1 MKKILSISLLCGVA
15 LAFTGCVHE
24 EDDIFDKSA
33 AERLNE
39 AKDVYFSRLT
49 DSEAGWAM
57 EYYPTNGDEAP
68 QGAGYLMLADFNKD
82 NSVKVGMRNS
92 MTGNNYLE
100 DTSVWEV
107 ITDNGPVLSFSTYNN
122 CVHLFSDP
130 GIYETGLG
138 YEGDYE
144 FVIVD
149 MEQGAQQGFIK
160 GKKRGTYVRLTRLPE
175 QTDFQEYINDVQSFQ
190 SRIFSASAPNLDYIH
205 YGTDS
210 LMVLAEGSTGIPN
223 IYPYGKDAIAFESYH
238 PYLIIKKDDQYY
250 LRFKNVLTT
259 NSDNVAVQEFKYD
272 ADQDKFFS
280 IEDQSYYIEG
290 ENPGRFL
297 NDKLTGTSTSHW
309 QFNRTSEKSSS
320 VQELYDN
327 IYNDFQTI
335 EYTVENMTISR
346 IADVTALRITCS
358 YMKRQG
364 TRYVKQSVTYVYDF
378 DISYDG
384 ENLVMKYTAPENAA
398 STTAAGTF
406 ASIPA
411 FLNALSKTYNV
422 EAETTRFNLGSV
434 RMTAADNSGFWL
446 TITLL

>member
-175 QTDFQEYINDVQSFQ
+175 QTDFQEYMAGVTAFQ
-190 SRIFSASAPNLDYIH
+190 SKYFSSAAPNNDYIV
-205 YGTDS
+205 YPDS
-210 LMVLAEGSTGIPN
+210 TYVLAEGSTGIPN
-223 IYPYGKDAIAFESYH
+223 IYPEGKDAIAFESYH
-238 PYLIIKKDDQYY
+238 PYLILKKEDSYY

-259 NSDNVAVQEFKYD
+259 LNDGSKIQEFRFDEANDRFVNVETENVFIEGGCPAPFFVESLDANSRWQINKSSEMSTSFTNVYDNVAQGFANVRYTFNNLNIMMRNGEPVLRLTYRAGNSTANIFYHFTLQQE
-272 ADQDKFFS
+272 
-280 IEDQSYYIEG
+280 EDGVTLQYTTPEG
-290 ENPGRFL
+290 TAGNVL
-297 NDKLTGTSTSHW
+297 N
-309 QFNRTSEKSSS
+309 
-320 VQELYDN
+320 
-327 IYNDFQTI
+327 
-335 EYTVENMTISR
+335 
-346 IADVTALRITCS
+346 A
-358 YMKRQG
+358 
-364 TRYVKQSVTYVYDF
+364 
-378 DISYDG
+378 
-384 ENLVMKYTAPENAA
+384 
-398 STTAAGTF
+398 
-406 ASIPA
+406 IPA
-411 FLNALSKTYNV
+411 IQTMLDTFSQKFVVSA
-422 EAETTRFNLGSV
+422 ATTRFNLS
-434 RMTAADNSGFWL
+434 
-446 TITLL
+446 TLKFTSASNPDVWFVATQY